1 MTHFVTESLDD
12 LRRGN
17 PLLYGKSHVELT
29 LTRMATSTA
38 ASAQNAGP
46 PAKPRP
52 LARLLHYVLPYW
64 WQFLAS
70 VTLMAMVGL
79 LDSFRLLLVG
89 PILDRV
95 LNPGSQ
101 GRTLQLF
108 RVPGTERFLN
118 LQQLVPSHFRNPWTV
133 VAFALVASTALKGI
147 FDYAGTY
154 LVNYAGF
161 GMITDL
167 RDDLYNAILR
177 SSAAFFAKHP
187 TGTLLSTIVSD
198 IEKVQYAMSSVLAEF
213 LQQFFTF
220 LFTAAVVVLLGGKLA
235 WVLLLFLPAILY
247 SSRRVG
253 RQVRT
258 TTRGGQ
264 DKLAEIQNILH
275 ETITGNRIVKAF
287 GMENWEAARFRVAAR
302 RLFRANLR
310 LVAAFAI
317 SSPLMDI
324 LGSIAIALLLLLGRD
339 QINKGVFTPGI
350 FVAFIIAVFKL
361 YDPVRKFAQ
370 FNNNF
375 QQAVGAS
382 SEIFRF
388 MDMEDEVR
396 EKQGAKRLGKF
407 ARAIRFD
414 DVSFSYSS
422 ENAEDSPLVLHNI
435 NLEVKAGE
443 VLAVVGSSGA
453 GKSTLV
459 HLIPRFF
466 DVSGG
471 HILIDDNDVR
481 DVTLESLRSQIGI
494 VTQDTVL
501 FNDTVRNNIA
511 YGQPH
516 VSQKRVEEAAR
527 AARAYEFIRGLPE
540 GYNTMIGER
549 GVRLSGGERQRIAI
563 ARAILK
569 NAPILILDEATSA
582 LDSESESL
590 VQSALHNL
598 MTGRTVFVIAHRL
611 STVRRAD
618 RIVVLENGTI
628 SDIGAHEELMQKL
641 GTYRRLY
648 ELQFA
653 EADAPKSVPT

>member
-1 MTHFVTESLDD
+1 
-12 LRRGN
+12 
-17 PLLYGKSHVELT
+17 
-29 LTRMATSTA
+29 MATSTVADPNLAGNPAGTSAA
-38 ASAQNAGP
+38 ASAN
-46 PAKPRP
+46 PRP
-52 LARLLHYVLPYW
+52 LIRLLRYVLPYW

-70 VTLMAMVGL
+70 VLLMALVGL
-79 LDSFRLLLVG
+79 LDAGRLLLIG
-89 PILDRV
+89 PIFDRV

-101 GRTLQLF
+101 GRTIQLF
-108 RVPGTERFLN
+108 KLPCTERFLN
-118 LQQLVPSHFRNPWTV
+118 LQQLVPSHFQNPWTV
-133 VAFALVASTALKGI
+133 VAFALVAATVLKGI
-147 FDYAGTY
+147 FDYIGTY
-154 LVNYAGF
+154 LVNYAGY

-177 SSAAFFAKHP
+177 SSSAFFVKHT

-198 IEKVQYAMSSVLAEF
+198 VEKVQFAMSSVLSEF

-220 LFTAAVVVLLGGKLA
+220 IFTAAVVVLLGGKLA
-235 WVLLLFLPAILY
+235 WVLLLFVPVILY
-247 SSRRVG
+247 SSRKIG
-253 RQVRT
+253 RQVRS

-287 GMENWEAARFRVAAR
+287 GMERWEIERFRAAAR

-324 LGSIAIALLLLLGRD
+324 LGSIAIALLLLMGRD
-339 QINKGVFTPGI
+339 AINKHLFTAGT
-350 FVAFIIAVFKL
+350 FLAFIVAVFKL
-361 YDPVRKFAQ
+361 YDPVRKFAM

-388 MDMEDEVR
+388 MDIEDEVR
-396 EKQGAKRLGKF
+396 EKPGAKRMGKF
-407 ARAIRFD
+407 TRAIRFAN
-414 DVSFSYSS
+414 VSFSYSS
-422 ENAEDSPLVLHNI
+422 ENAGESPLVLHDI
-435 NLEVKAGE
+435 NLNVKAGE

-471 HILIDDNDVR
+471 QILIDDYDVR
-481 DVTLESLRSQIGI
+481 DVTLDSLRSQIGI
-494 VTQDTVL
+494 VTQETVL

-516 VSQKRVEEAAR
+516 VSQKQVEEAAR
-527 AARAYEFIRGLPE
+527 AARAHEFIGGLTE

-563 ARAILK
+563 ARALLK

-590 VQSALHNL
+590 VQAALQNL
-598 MTGRTVFVIAHRL
+598 MSGRTVFVIAHRL

-618 RIVVLENGTI
+618 RIVVLDNGTI
-628 SDIGAHEELMQKL
+628 SDIGAHEELMQRA

-653 EADAPKSVPT
+653 EA

>member
-1 MTHFVTESLDD
+1 
-12 LRRGN
+12 
-17 PLLYGKSHVELT
+17 
-29 LTRMATSTA
+29 MATSTV
-38 ASAQNAGP
+38 ASANREGT

-52 LARLLHYVLPYW
+52 PRPIARLLRYVLPYW
-64 WQFLAS
+64 CPLLAS
-70 VTLMAMVGL
+70 VTLMALVGL
-79 LDSFRLLLVG
+79 LDAGRVLLIG
-89 PILDRV
+89 PIFDRV
-95 LNPGSQ
+95 LNPASQ
-101 GRTLQLF
+101 EKTIQLF
-108 RVPGTERFLN
+108 KLPGSERFLN
-118 LQQLVPSHFRNPWTV
+118 LQQLVPSHFHNPWTM
-133 VAFALVASTALKGI
+133 VAFALVAATVLKGI

-177 SSAAFFAKHP
+177 SSAAFFTKHT
-187 TGTLLSTIVSD
+187 TGTLLSTIVND
-198 IEKVQYAMSSVLAEF
+198 IEKVQFAMSSVLAEF

-220 LFTAAVVVLLGGKLA
+220 VFIAAVVVQLGGKLA
-235 WVLLLFLPAILY
+235 WVLLLFVPAILY
-247 SSRRVG
+247 SSRKIG
-253 RQVRT
+253 RQVRGK
-258 TTRGGQ
+258 TRGGQ

-287 GMENWEAARFRVAAR
+287 GMENWEVERFRAAAR

-324 LGSIAIALLLLLGRD
+324 LGSIAIALLLLMGRD
-339 QINKGVFTPGI
+339 AINKHVFTAGT
-350 FVAFIIAVFKL
+350 FLAFIVAVFKL
-361 YDPVRKFAQ
+361 YDPVRKFAL

-388 MDMEDEVR
+388 MDIEDEVR
-396 EKQGAKRLGKF
+396 EKPGAKRMGKF
-407 ARAIRFD
+407 ARAIQFA
-414 DVSFSYSS
+414 DVSFSYSN
-422 ENAEDSPLVLHNI
+422 ENADDSPPVLRGI

-466 DVSGG
+466 DVSSGR
-471 HILIDDNDVR
+471 ILIDDTDVR

-494 VTQDTVL
+494 VTQETVL

-516 VSQKRVEEAAR
+516 VSQKKVEEAAR
-527 AARAYEFIRGLPE
+527 AARAHEFIRGLPE

-569 NAPILILDEATSA
+569 DAPILILDEATSA

-590 VQSALHNL
+590 VQSALQNL
-598 MTGRTVFVIAHRL
+598 MSGRTVFVIAHRL

-618 RIVVLENGTI
+618 RIVVLENGMI
-628 SDIGAHEELMQKL
+628 GDIGAHEELMRKL

-653 EADAPKSVPT
+653 EADAPKAVPT

>member
-1 MTHFVTESLDD
+1 
-12 LRRGN
+12 
-17 PLLYGKSHVELT
+17 
-29 LTRMATSTA
+29 MATSTVA
-38 ASAQNAGP
+38 DAKTEGT
-46 PAKPRP
+46 PAKLRSPRP
-52 LARLLHYVLPYW
+52 ITRLLRYVLPYW
-64 WQFLAS
+64 WQFSAS
-70 VTLMAMVGL
+70 VVLMALVGL
-79 LDSFRLLLVG
+79 LDAGRLLLIR
-89 PILDRV
+89 PIVDRV
-95 LNPGSQ
+95 WNPGSQ
-101 GRTLQLF
+101 DKTIPLF
-108 RVPGTERFLN
+108 KLPGTGRFLD
-118 LQQLVPSHFRNPWTV
+118 LQQLVPSHFHNPWTV
-133 VAFALVASTALKGI
+133 VAFALVAATVLKGI

-177 SSAAFFAKHP
+177 SSAAFFTKHT
-187 TGTLLSTIVSD
+187 TGTLLSTTVSD

-213 LQQFFTF
+213 LQQFFTLIF
-220 LFTAAVVVLLGGKLA
+220 VAMVVVSQGGKLA
-235 WVLLLFLPAILY
+235 WVLLLFVPAILY
-247 SSRRVG
+247 SSRKIG
-253 RQVRT
+253 RRVRT

-287 GMENWEAARFRVAAR
+287 GMENWEIERFRTAAR

-324 LGSIAIALLLLLGRD
+324 LGSVAVALLLLLGRD
-339 QINKGVFTPGI
+339 QINKHLLTEGAYC
-350 FVAFIIAVFKL
+350 AFIFAVFKL
-361 YDPVRKFAQ
+361 YDPVRKFAM

-396 EKQGAKRLGKF
+396 EKPGAKRMGKF
-407 ARAIRFD
+407 ARAIRFV
-414 DVSFSYSS
+414 DVSFAY
-422 ENAEDSPLVLHNI
+422 EPAEDSPVVLHDI

-471 HILIDDNDVR
+471 RILIDDSDVR
-481 DVTLESLRSQIGI
+481 EVTLESLRSQIGI
-494 VTQDTVL
+494 VTQETVL

-516 VSQKRVEEAAR
+516 VSQKRVEDAAR
-527 AARAYEFIRGLPE
+527 AARAHEFIRGLPE

-549 GVRLSGGERQRIAI
+549 GVRLSGGERQRIAV

-590 VQSALHNL
+590 VQAALQNL
-598 MTGRTVFVIAHRL
+598 MSGRTVFVIAHRL

-618 RIVVLENGTI
+618 RIVVLDNGTI

-653 EADAPKSVPT
+653 EAETPKA

>member
-1 MTHFVTESLDD
+1 
-12 LRRGN
+12 
-17 PLLYGKSHVELT
+17 
-29 LTRMATSTA
+29 MATSTV
-38 ASAQNAGP
+38 AGTKSEGT
-46 PAKPRP
+46 PARPRP
-52 LARLLHYVLPYW
+52 PRPIARLLRYVLPYW
-64 WQFLAS
+64 WPLLAS
-70 VTLMAMVGL
+70 VTLMALVGL
-79 LDSFRLLLVG
+79 LDAGRVLLIG
-89 PILDRV
+89 PIFDRV
-95 LNPGSQ
+95 LNPASQ
-101 GRTLQLF
+101 NRSMQLF
-108 RVPGTERFLN
+108 RLPGTGRFLD
-118 LQQLVPSHFRNPWTV
+118 LQQLIPSHFQNPWTM
-133 VAFALVASTALKGI
+133 VAFALVAATVLKGI

-177 SSAAFFAKHP
+177 SSAAFFTKHT

-198 IEKVQYAMSSVLAEF
+198 IEKVQFAMSSVLAEF

-220 LFTAAVVVLLGGKLA
+220 LFTAAVVFLLGGKLA
-235 WVLLLFLPAILY
+235 WVLLLFVPVIVY
-247 SSRRVG
+247 SSKKIG

-287 GMENWEAARFRVAAR
+287 GMENWEMERFRAAAR

-324 LGSIAIALLLLLGRD
+324 LGSVAIALLLLMGRN
-339 QINKGVFTPGI
+339 QINHHIFTAGT
-350 FVAFIIAVFKL
+350 FLAFIVAVFKL

-396 EKQGAKRLGKF
+396 QKPGAKRMGKF
-407 ARAIRFD
+407 GRAIRFE
-414 DVSFSYSS
+414 DVSFSY
-422 ENAEDSPLVLHNI
+422 ENAEDSPVVLHNI
-435 NLEVKAGE
+435 DLEVKAGE

-466 DVSGG
+466 DASGG
-471 HILIDDNDVR
+471 RILIDDNDVR
-481 DVTLESLRSQIGI
+481 EVTLDSLRSQIGI

-516 VSQKRVEEAAR
+516 VSQKKVEDAAR
-527 AARAYEFIRGLPE
+527 AARAHDFIRGLPE
-540 GYNTMIGER
+540 GYGTMIGER

-590 VQSALHNL
+590 VQSALQNL

-653 EADAPKSVPT
+653 EV

>member
-1 MTHFVTESLDD
+1 
-12 LRRGN
+12 
-17 PLLYGKSHVELT
+17 
-29 LTRMATSTA
+29 MATSTV
-38 ASAQNAGP
+38 AGAKREGIS
-46 PAKPRP
+46 AKPRP
-52 LARLLHYVLPYW
+52 PRPITRLLRYVLPYW
-64 WQFLAS
+64 WPLLAS
-70 VTLMAMVGL
+70 VALMAMVGL
-79 LDSFRLLLVG
+79 LDAGRVLLIG
-89 PILDRV
+89 PIFDRV

-101 GRTLQLF
+101 GKTIQLF
-108 RVPGTERFLN
+108 KLPGSERFLN
-118 LQQLVPSHFRNPWTV
+118 LQQLVPSHFQNPWTV
-133 VAFALVASTALKGI
+133 VAFALVAATVLKGI
-147 FDYAGTY
+147 FDYVGTY

-177 SSAAFFAKHP
+177 SSAAFFTKHT
-187 TGTLLSTIVSD
+187 TGTLLSTIVND
-198 IEKVQYAMSSVLAEF
+198 IEKVQYAMSGVLAEF

-220 LFTAAVVVLLGGKLA
+220 LFTAVVVVLVGGKLA
-235 WVLLLFLPAILY
+235 WVLLLFVPAILY
-247 SSRRVG
+247 SSRKIG
-253 RQVRT
+253 RQVRS

-287 GMENWEAARFRVAAR
+287 GMENWEVERFRAAAR

-324 LGSIAIALLLLLGRD
+324 LGSIAIALLLLMGRD
-339 QINKGVFTPGI
+339 QINKHVFTAGT
-350 FVAFIIAVFKL
+350 FFTFIVAVFKL
-361 YDPVRKFAQ
+361 YDPVRKFAL

-396 EKQGAKRLGKF
+396 EKPGAKRMGKF
-407 ARAIRFD
+407 ARAIRFV
-414 DVSFSYSS
+414 DVSFSY
-422 ENAEDSPLVLHNI
+422 ENAEDSPVVLHDI

-471 HILIDDNDVR
+471 RILIDDNDVR
-481 DVTLESLRSQIGI
+481 DVTLESLRAQIGI
-494 VTQDTVL
+494 VTQETVL

-516 VSQKRVEEAAR
+516 VSQKKVEEAAR
-527 AARAYEFIRGLPE
+527 AARAHEFISGLPE

-549 GVRLSGGERQRIAI
+549 GVRLSGGERQRIAV

-590 VQSALHNL
+590 VQAALQNL
-598 MTGRTVFVIAHRL
+598 MSGRTVFVIAHRL

-618 RIVVLENGTI
+618 RIVVLDNGTI

-653 EADAPKSVPT
+653 EAETPKA

>member
-1 MTHFVTESLDD
+1 
-12 LRRGN
+12 
-17 PLLYGKSHVELT
+17 
-29 LTRMATSTA
+29 MATSTVA
-38 ASAQNAGP
+38 DAKSAGT
-46 PAKPRP
+46 PAKVGSPRP
-52 LARLLHYVLPYW
+52 IARLLYYVLPYW
-64 WQFLAS
+64 WQFLVS
-70 VTLMAMVGL
+70 VAFMAMVGL
-79 LDSFRLLLVG
+79 LDAGRLLLIG
-89 PILDRV
+89 QIFDRV

-101 GRTLQLF
+101 EKTIPLF
-108 RVPGTERFLN
+108 KLPGSERFLN
-118 LQQLVPSHFRNPWTV
+118 LQQLVPSHFHNPWTV
-133 VAFALVASTALKGI
+133 VAFALVAATVLKGI

-177 SSAAFFAKHP
+177 SSAAFFTKHS
-187 TGTLLSTIVSD
+187 TGTLLSATVND

-220 LFTAAVVVLLGGKLA
+220 VFTAAVVVRLGGKLA
-235 WVLLLFLPAILY
+235 WVLLLFVPAILY
-247 SSRRVG
+247 SSRKIG
-253 RQVRT
+253 RQVRG

-264 DKLAEIQNILH
+264 DKLADIHNILH

-287 GMENWEAARFRVAAR
+287 GMENWEVDRFRAAAR

-339 QINKGVFTPGI
+339 QINRGIFTPGI
-350 FVAFIIAVFKL
+350 FLAFIVAVFKL
-361 YDPVRKFAQ
+361 YDPVRKCAQ

-388 MDMEDEVR
+388 MDIEDEVR
-396 EKQGAKRLGKF
+396 EKARAKRMGKF
-407 ARAIRFD
+407 VRAIRFE
-414 DVSFSYSS
+414 DVSFSY
-422 ENAEDSPLVLHNI
+422 ENAEDSPVVLHDL

-443 VLAVVGSSGA
+443 VVAVVGSSGA

-471 HILIDDNDVR
+471 QILIDDQDVR

-516 VSQKRVEEAAR
+516 VPPKRVEEAAR
-527 AARAYEFIRGLPE
+527 AARAHEFIRGLPE

-549 GVRLSGGERQRIAI
+549 GVRLSGGERQRVAI

-590 VQSALHNL
+590 VQSALQNL

-618 RIVVLENGTI
+618 RIMVLENGTI
-628 SDIGAHEELMQKL
+628 GDIGAHEELMQKL

-653 EADAPKSVPT
+653 EATSPA

>member
-1 MTHFVTESLDD
+1 
-12 LRRGN
+12 
-17 PLLYGKSHVELT
+17 
-29 LTRMATSTA
+29 MATTTLAGANSTET
-38 ASAQNAGP
+38 
-46 PAKPRP
+46 PARPRQLP
-52 LARLLHYVLPYW
+52 RVLRYLLPYSLP
-64 WQFLAS
+64 FLAS
-70 VTLMAMVGL
+70 VVLMALVGL
-79 LDSFRLLLVG
+79 LDAFRLLLIG
-89 PILDRV
+89 PIFDSV
-95 LNPGSQ
+95 LNPASQ
-101 GRTLQLF
+101 GKNLQLF
-108 RVPGTERFLN
+108 KIPGTDRAFE
-118 LQQLVPSHFRNPWTV
+118 LQQIIPSHFQNPWTA
-133 VAFALVASTALKGI
+133 VAFALVAATVLKGI
-147 FDYAGTY
+147 FDYIGTY
-154 LVNYAGF
+154 LVNYAGY

-167 RDDLYNAILR
+167 RDDLYNAFLR
-177 SSAAFFAKHP
+177 RSAAFFSKHT
-187 TGTLLSTIVSD
+187 TGTLLSTIIND
-198 IEKVQYAMSSVLAEF
+198 IERVQFAMSTVLSEF

-220 LFTAAVVVLLGGKLA
+220 IFTAVVVVLLGGKLA

-247 SSRRVG
+247 SSRKIG
-253 RQVRT
+253 RQVRSK
-258 TTRGGQ
+258 TRGGQ

-287 GMENWEAARFRVAAR
+287 SMEHWEMQRFRAAAR

-324 LGSIAIALLLLLGRD
+324 LGSVAIALLLLLGRN
-339 QINKGVFTPGI
+339 QINHHVFKEGT
-350 FVAFIIAVFKL
+350 FLAFIIAVFKL

-396 EKQGAKRLGKF
+396 EKPGAKRLGKF
-407 ARAIRFD
+407 SRSIRFD
-414 DVSFSYSS
+414 KVAFSYS
-422 ENAEDSPLVLHNI
+422 NTEDSRDVLHGI

-466 DVSGG
+466 DVTGG
-471 HILIDDNDVR
+471 RILIDDNDVR
-481 DVTLESLRSQIGI
+481 DVTLASLRSQIGI
-494 VTQDTVL
+494 VTQETVL
-501 FNDTVRNNIA
+501 FNDTLRNNIA

-516 VSQKRVEEAAR
+516 VSAKQVEDAAQ
-527 AARAYEFIRGLPE
+527 AAHAHEFISALPD
-540 GYNTMIGER
+540 GYETMIGER

-582 LDSESESL
+582 LDSESEAL
-590 VQSALHNL
+590 VQAALQNL
-598 MTGRTVFVIAHRL
+598 MTGRTVLVIAHRL

-618 RIVVLENGTI
+618 RIVVIENGTI
-628 SDIGAHEELMQKL
+628 SESGAHEELIQKL

-653 EADAPKSVPT
+653 EADVPKVVNT

>member
-1 MTHFVTESLDD
+1 
-12 LRRGN
+12 
-17 PLLYGKSHVELT
+17 
-29 LTRMATSTA
+29 MATSTVA
-38 ASAQNAGP
+38 GAKSAGT

-52 LARLLHYVLPYW
+52 LIRLLRYVVPYW
-64 WQFLAS
+64 WPLLAS
-70 VTLMAMVGL
+70 VTLMALVGL
-79 LDSFRLLLVG
+79 LDAGRVLLIG
-89 PILDRV
+89 PIFDRV
-95 LNPGSQ
+95 LNPASHEK
-101 GRTLQLF
+101 TIQLF
-108 RVPGTERFLN
+108 KLPGSERFLN
-118 LQQLVPSHFRNPWTV
+118 LQQLVPSHFHNPWTM
-133 VAFALVASTALKGI
+133 VAFALVAATVLKGI

-177 SSAAFFAKHP
+177 SSAAFFTKHT
-187 TGTLLSTIVSD
+187 TGTLLSTIVND
-198 IEKVQYAMSSVLAEF
+198 IEKVQFAMSSVLAEF

-220 LFTAAVVVLLGGKLA
+220 VFIAAVVVQLGGKLA
-235 WVLLLFLPAILY
+235 WVLLLFVPAILY
-247 SSRRVG
+247 SSRKIG
-253 RQVRT
+253 RQVRGK
-258 TTRGGQ
+258 TRGGQ

-287 GMENWEAARFRVAAR
+287 GMENWEVERFRAAAR

-324 LGSIAIALLLLLGRD
+324 LGSIAIALLLLMGRD
-339 QINKGVFTPGI
+339 AINKHVFTAGT
-350 FVAFIIAVFKL
+350 FLAFIVAVFKL

-396 EKQGAKRLGKF
+396 EKPGAKRMGKF
-407 ARAIRFD
+407 ARAIRFE
-414 DVSFSYSS
+414 DVSFSYSG
-422 ENAEDSPLVLHNI
+422 ENADDSPLVLHDI

-466 DVSGG
+466 DVSSGR
-471 HILIDDNDVR
+471 ILIDDTDVR

-494 VTQDTVL
+494 VTQETVL

-516 VSQKRVEEAAR
+516 VSQKKVEEAAR
-527 AARAYEFIRGLPE
+527 AARAHEFIRGLPE

-569 NAPILILDEATSA
+569 DAPILILDEATSA

-590 VQSALHNL
+590 VQSALQNL
-598 MTGRTVFVIAHRL
+598 MSGRTVFVIAHRL

-628 SDIGAHEELMQKL
+628 GDIGAHEELMRKL

-653 EADAPKSVPT
+653 EADVPKAVVPS